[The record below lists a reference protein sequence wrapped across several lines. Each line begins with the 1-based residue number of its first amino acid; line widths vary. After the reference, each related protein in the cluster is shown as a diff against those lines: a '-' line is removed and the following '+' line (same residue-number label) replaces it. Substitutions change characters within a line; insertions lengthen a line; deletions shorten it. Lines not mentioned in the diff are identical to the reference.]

1 MWQCKF
7 GMWEFRTHPKV
18 DSVPKILRMTKADFL
33 TVPNFKEKTANKIY
47 PSLQDKIATISLAE
61 LMNATNIFGRGMG
74 ESRLT
79 AILAEYPDILT
90 MDASSEEKESLV
102 RGIEGFATKTAN
114 LFVTRIPQFMEFIN
128 ETNLQSKLTQSE
140 SKVDESHPLFGKK
153 ILLTGFR
160 DKALETEIKARG
172 GKISSSASSKVFI
185 VLVPSLD
192 ADTSCK

>member
-1 MWQCKF
+1 M
-7 GMWEFRTHPKV
+7 
-18 DSVPKILRMTKADFL
+18 I
-33 TVPNFKEKTANKIY
+33 KEKTANKIY

-114 LFVTRIPQFMEFIN
+114 LFVTRIPQFMEFIAKQIY
-128 ETNLQSKLTQSE
+128 NLNLHNLNQ
-140 SKVDESHPLFGKK
+140 
-153 ILLTGFR
+153 R
-160 DKALETEIKARG
+160 
-172 GKISSSASSKVFI
+172 
-185 VLVPSLD
+185 
-192 ADTSCK
+192 